1 MVFSFLD
8 ELMNHK
14 FLAVAQKVKNM
25 AALTKSEKEAIK
37 HDSKAHLKEQK
48 QQVIQ
53 EVNMTLNQNDQSDP
67 IN

>member
-1 MVFSFLD
+1 
-8 ELMNHK
+8 
-14 FLAVAQKVKNM
+14 M

-53 EVNMTLNQNDQSDP
+53 EVNMTLNQNDQSEKK
-67 IN
+67 